1 MSCGMECEGDRGDS
15 LSVEGTELR
24 TLTDLDIGR
33 WRVTT
38 GSGSPHV
45 FDLRTDG
52 TSTVARLPRQ
62 VSQISDRDLIAD
74 LRRDGDTLPLV
85 GIRNLTV
92 GEDGIFY
99 LRVRTDGVVTLRHT
113 TTVISIKPLEV
124 S

>member
-1 MSCGMECEGDRGDS
+1 M
-15 LSVEGTELR
+15 
-24 TLTDLDIGR
+24 
-33 WRVTT
+33 
-38 GSGSPHV
+38 
-45 FDLRTDG
+45 
-52 TSTVARLPRQ
+52 ARLPRQ